1 MILEPKKERKVML
14 EECKLMWKHE
24 QKAKIMFYD
33 ISTMGPEQKA
43 YVLPMRN

>member
-1 MILEPKKERKVML
+1 ML

-24 QKAKIMFYD
+24 QKIMLYD
-33 ISTMGPEQKA
+33 VSTMGPEQKA